1 MSLFDFY
8 LPPLTLSMI
17 IFAIGLALLLD
28 TFFGEPKRF
37 HPLIGFGKI
46 TAKLETFARQ
56 LKLPLKFSGFLAWLL
71 AVLPVVIVITVL
83 LNQLAL
89 LSQSLFVFVSSCLLY
104 LTIGGASLRLHA
116 MAIYQ
121 PLAQGDLKQ
130 ARAKVAM
137 MVSRD
142 TAQMQTQAI
151 TSATIESVL
160 ENGND
165 AVFAAI
171 FWFIL
176 FGAPGAIAFRLV
188 NTLDAMWGYKTERY
202 VNFGYTAAKLDDALG
217 YIPARLTGLTYA
229 LQGQFSLA
237 MSCWRSQAKHCISPN
252 GGVVM
257 SAGAGAL
264 HCKIGGPAIY
274 HGQLKNKIYMGCG
287 DVANHS
293 IIPQACQLVNR
304 GAWLWLAVL
313 VLMYGLASIADGS
326 TSLISELL

>member
-1 MSLFDFY
+1 MFEFY
-8 LPPLTLSMI
+8 LPPLTLLMTI
-17 IFAIGLALLLD
+17 IAIGLALLLD
-28 TFFGEPKRF
+28 KFFGEPKRF
-37 HPLIGFGKI
+37 HPLIGFGKLA
-46 TAKLETFARQ
+46 AKIEAYVRQ
-56 LKLPLKFSGFLAWLL
+56 LKLPFKFSGLCAWLL
-71 AVLPVVIVITVL
+71 AVLPLLVITTVL

-89 LSQSLFVFVSSCLLY
+89 FSQTLFIFASGSLLY
-104 LTIGGASLRLHA
+104 LTIGGASLRQHA

-121 PLAQGDLKQ
+121 PLAQGDLDQ

-137 MVSRD
+137 IVSRD
-142 TAQMQTQAI
+142 TALMDTQAI

-165 AVFAAI
+165 AVFATI

-188 NTLDAMWGYKTERY
+188 NTLDAMWGYKNERY
-202 VNFGYTAAKLDDALG
+202 FYFGYTAAKLDDALG

-237 MSCWRSQAKHCISPN
+237 MTCWRAQAKHCISPN

-287 DVANHS
+287 SVADHT
-293 IIPQACQLVNR
+293 IIPKACQLVNR
-304 GAWLWLAVL
+304 GAWLWLLFL
-313 VLMYGLASIADGS
+313 VLTYGLITIGDWL
-326 TSLISELL
+326 T

>member
-1 MSLFDFY
+1 MF
-8 LPPLTLSMI
+8 I
-17 IFAIGLALLLD
+17 IAIGLALLLD
-28 TFFGEPKRF
+28 KLFGEPTHF
-37 HPLIGFGKI
+37 HPLIGFGKLTKKI
-46 TAKLETFARQ
+46 EAYVRQ

-71 AVLPVVIVITVL
+71 AVLPVLIFTTVL

-89 LSQSLFVFVSSCLLY
+89 FSQTLFVFASGSLLY
-104 LTIGGASLRLHA
+104 LTIGGASLRQHA

-121 PLAQGDLKQ
+121 PLSQGNLEQ

-137 MVSRD
+137 IVSRD
-142 TAQMQTQAI
+142 TAQMDSQAI

-165 AVFAAI
+165 AVFATI

-188 NTLDAMWGYKTERY
+188 NTLDAMWGYKNERY
-202 VNFGYTAAKLDDALG
+202 FHFGYTAAKLDDALG
-217 YIPARLTGLTYA
+217 YFPARLTGLTYA

-237 MSCWRSQAKHCISPN
+237 ITCWREQAKHCISPN

-287 DVANHS
+287 NVADHTV
-293 IIPQACQLVNR
+293 IPKACHLVNR
-304 GAWLWLAVL
+304 GTWLWLLFL
-313 VLMYGLASIADGS
+313 VLMYGLFTIGDWL
-326 TSLISELL
+326 TQ

>member
-46 TAKLETFARQ
+46 AAKLETFVRQ

-71 AVLPVVIVITVL
+71 AVLPAVIVITVL

-104 LTIGGASLRLHA
+104 LTIGGASLRQHA

-202 VNFGYTAAKLDDALG
+202 VNFGYTAAKLDDVFG

-237 MSCWRSQAKHCISPN
+237 MTCWREQAKQCISPN

-264 HCKIGGPAIY
+264 NCKIGGPVIY
-274 HGQLKNKIYMGCG
+274 HGQLKHKIVMGCG
-287 DVANHS
+287 DLADHNV
-293 IIPQACQLVNR
+293 IPQACQLVNR

-313 VLMYGLASIADGS
+313 VLVYGLASIADGL
-326 TSLISELL
+326 T

>member
-1 MSLFDFY
+1 MFDFY
-8 LPPLTLSMI
+8 LPQLTLLMS

-46 TAKLETFARQ
+46 TAKIETFARP

-71 AVLPVVIVITVL
+71 AVLPLVIVITVL
-83 LNQLAL
+83 FNQLAL
-89 LSQSLFVFVSSCLLY
+89 VSQTLFVFVSGCFLY
-104 LTIGGASLRLHA
+104 LTIGGASLSQHA

-202 VNFGYTAAKLDDALG
+202 VNFGYTAAKLDDVFG

-237 MSCWRSQAKHCISPN
+237 MTCWREQAKHCISPN
-252 GGVVM
+252 GGVAM

-264 HCKIGGPAIY
+264 NCKIGGPVIY
-274 HGQLKNKIYMGCG
+274 HGQLKHKIVMGCG
-287 DVANHS
+287 DLADHNV
-293 IIPQACQLVNR
+293 IPQACQLVNR

-313 VLMYGLASIADGS
+313 VLVYGLASIADGL
-326 TSLISELL
+326 T